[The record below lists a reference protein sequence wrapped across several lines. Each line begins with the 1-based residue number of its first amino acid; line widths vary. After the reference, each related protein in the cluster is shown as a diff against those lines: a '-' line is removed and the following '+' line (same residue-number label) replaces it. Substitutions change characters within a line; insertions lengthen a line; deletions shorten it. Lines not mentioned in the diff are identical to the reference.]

1 MLQESL
7 KPKSKENTVTIKVG
21 EFTFILSA
29 YCYKKVEM
37 TENMKFRLKCKE
49 NSNLSREFD
58 DINDM
63 TNYIGEFLYSYAIDL
78 CM

>member
-1 MLQESL
+1 MLKEL
-7 KPKSKENTVTIKVG
+7 IPMKSKDKTVTVKVG

-29 YCYKKVEM
+29 FCYKKIGA

-49 NSNLSREFD
+49 NSNYDKEFD
-58 DINDM
+58 DIKEM
-63 TNYIGEFLYSYAIDL
+63 TDYIMEFIYSYAIDL